1 MNSVLREV
9 LVGASGGSYSYFEHK
24 ADMGIAGTG
33 PTMEEAFSQA
43 ARAMF
48 GLMVEVD
55 QVRPQKQ
62 VSVECQANDVAELF
76 VEWLNALLA
85 EADIH
90 RMALARF
97 RVDSLSDSHL
107 VGCAWGEPLD
117 TQRHHPKIEV
127 KAATYAMLFVGPE
140 KGQYVARC
148 VVDL

>member
-1 MNSVLREV
+1 
-9 LVGASGGSYSYFEHK
+9 
-24 ADMGIAGTG
+24 MGIAGRG

-48 GLMVEVD
+48 GLMVDMD
-55 QVRPQKQ
+55 QVRPRKQ
-62 VSVECQANDVAELF
+62 VSVECQGNDLAELF

-107 VGCAWGEPLD
+107 AGCAWGEPLD

-127 KAATYAMLFVGPE
+127 KAATYAMLFVGSE

>member
-1 MNSVLREV
+1 MGTS
-9 LVGASGGSYSYFEHK
+9 SGSYSYFEHE
-24 ADMGIAGTG
+24 ADMGIAGRG
-33 PTMEEAFSQA
+33 ATMEEAFSQA

-48 GLMVEVD
+48 NLMVEVD

-62 VSVECQANDVAELF
+62 VFVKCRGHDTAELF

-97 RVDSLSDSHL
+97 QVDTLSNSLLKGS
-107 VGCAWGEPLD
+107 AWGEPLD
-117 TQRHHPKIEV
+117 PQRHQPKTEV
-127 KAATYAMLFVGPE
+127 KAATYAMLFVGRE
-140 KGQYVARC
+140 KGRYVARC